1 MTTQTMLAERQEDLP
16 VTAPAGKGSS
26 RSARKKPDRR
36 PLSHQDIVDAA
47 LKLIDS
53 EGLENLTMRSL
64 AHTMGVYPATLYWHA
79 GSKAELIAAA
89 AGRVFDEVVLPD
101 EHQTGWE
108 EWLEKVANR
117 CRVAMHRH
125 PEIARIA
132 GSQMVV
138 STTALPMVE
147 RIVGVLERTGF
158 TGPALVHAYN
168 ALTGFILGWT
178 TLELSAE
185 PSGVDISWK
194 DEFAGQLH
202 ALDAN
207 AYPSLKRN
215 MKRMDNHAFMTRYD
229 SGRTHPMDDSFQA
242 ALKILVAGLRSQL
255 ASTKTQQ

>member
-1 MTTQTMLAERQEDLP
+1 MPAQRQEDFP
-16 VTAPAGKGSS
+16 VTAPAGKGRS
-26 RSARKKPDRR
+26 RPARKKADRR
-36 PLSHQDIVDAA
+36 PLSHRDIVDAA

-64 AHTMGVYPATLYWHA
+64 AQAMGVYPATLYWHA
-79 GSKAELIAAA
+79 GSKAEVVAAV

-101 EHQTGWE
+101 EHQVGWD
-108 EWLEKVANR
+108 EWLADVANR

-147 RIVGVLERTGF
+147 RIVGVLERAGF
-158 TGPALVHAYN
+158 TGADLVHAHN

-185 PSGVDISWK
+185 PSGVDVSWK

-215 MKRMDNHAFMTRYD
+215 MQQMDNHAFMTRYD

-242 ALKILVAGLRSQL
+242 ALKILLAGLRFQL
-255 ASTKTQQ
+255 AAAKSEQ